1 MLSKFSK
8 FFKILRRLVGFGF
21 VQGDYSRAVWCV
33 ARARRVAKNVVGVVC
48 FLNNAWRVG
57 LITAWRIWIFARG
70 LKENLKICFLAK
82 NLARMASGVGWARD
96 GRDLE
101 RFKNYGG
108 FFNGVAVWLASVA

>member
-1 MLSKFSK
+1 MANLDFCAWAKRKFEN
-8 FFKILRRLVGFGF
+8 FIL
-21 VQGDYSRAVWCV
+21 A
-33 ARARRVAKNVVGVVC
+33 
-48 FLNNAWRVG
+48 
-57 LITAWRIWIFARG
+57 
-70 LKENLKICFLAK
+70 E

>member
-1 MLSKFSK
+1 MARSA
-8 FFKILRRLVGFGF
+8 RR
-21 VQGDYSRAVWCV
+21 
-33 ARARRVAKNVVGVVC
+33 ARARKSVVGVVC
-48 FLNNAWRVG
+48 FLNNAWWVG

-70 LKENLKICFLAK
+70 LKENLKICFMAE

>member
-1 MLSKFSK
+1 MRTGASG
-8 FFKILRRLVGFGF
+8 RRFG
-21 VQGDYSRAVWCV
+21 
-33 ARARRVAKNVVGVVC
+33 RVAESVAGGL
-48 FLNNAWRVG
+48 FLNNAWWVG

-70 LKENLKICFLAK
+70 LKENFKICFMAE

-101 RFKNYGG
+101 RFKNCGG